1 MIVNLLIA
9 GVLLIATL
17 FGLFLVQRRIKGE
30 GIALPLTAG
39 KKQQEAS
46 GTVDLEQFI
55 AAYRRDK
62 EAADHAIG
70 QPAAAASPAVA
81 ASAAAASPPLLKPKE
96 GFLSGPN
103 KLLYLVLKAA
113 LPDHQMF
120 ANVRLSDS
128 VQLAGQPATPHARA
142 QLAQARIDFLV
153 CNKAL
158 AIVAYI
164 DISDGN
170 RADDVLKRQ
179 IEPFFN
185 SSGARYLRVPPT
197 AIPRPAEVRAL
208 ICSE

>member
-1 MIVNLLIA
+1 MILNLLIA
-9 GVLLIATL
+9 GVLLMATL
-17 FGLFLVQRRIKGE
+17 YAFYRLQRHIKGD
-30 GIALPLTAG
+30 GAPVIG
-39 KKQQEAS
+39 RKKRDPDAS
-46 GTVDLEQFI
+46 EDLDEFI

-62 EAADHAIG
+62 SLPEAPTAGAAAA
-70 QPAAAASPAVA
+70 PAAASVPA
-81 ASAAAASPPLLKPKE
+81 LKPKA

-113 LPDHQMF
+113 LPDHQIF

-142 QLAQARIDFLV
+142 QLAQARVDFVV

-170 RADDVLKRQ
+170 RADDVLKHQ
-179 IEPFFN
+179 IEPFLN
-185 SSGARYLRVPPT
+185 GSGVRYLRVPPT

-208 ICSE
+208 IYSE